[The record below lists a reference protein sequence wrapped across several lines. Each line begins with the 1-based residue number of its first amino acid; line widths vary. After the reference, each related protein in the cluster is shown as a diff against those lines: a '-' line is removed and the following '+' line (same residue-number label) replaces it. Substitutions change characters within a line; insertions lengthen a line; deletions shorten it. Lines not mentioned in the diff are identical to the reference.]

1 MRSCPPAPDFRRAL
15 DIRPRAWQFIVE
27 VQAMTSQ
34 KPAGFLK
41 SHWPLAIIA
50 IAVAVLA
57 FAAGM
62 FTSNKDAPDEPTP
75 AVGTNS
81 AVAPTPTVP
90 PELYYT
96 PTNEQWEIWRQER
109 DEREKKRIASGAD
122 GENRSGRSRVII
134 LTPTPRSTAEALFRE
149 VPMGRALYF
158 VASDKVIFLPEGV
171 EKTGSIVSSSC
182 YHHENCPAPPVT
194 LLKNGDATV
203 SLDTYGDVVPGLFDT
218 DDPDAFP
225 FLKEHDE

>member
-1 MRSCPPAPDFRRAL
+1 
-15 DIRPRAWQFIVE
+15 
-27 VQAMTSQ
+27 MTSQ

-62 FTSNKDAPDEPTP
+62 FTSNRDAPDEPTP
-75 AVGTNS
+75 AVGANS
-81 AVAPTPTVP
+81 AAVPTPTVP

-109 DEREKKRIASGAD
+109 DEREKKRIASGNDDED
-122 GENRSGRSRVII
+122 GRLGIKY
-134 LTPTPRSTAEALFRE
+134 TPPPSPVPRSTAEALFME
-149 VPMGRALYF
+149 APLGRALYF

-171 EKTGSIVSSSC
+171 EETGSIVASSC
-182 YHHENCPAPPVT
+182 YHENCPAPPIT

-203 SLDTYGDVVPGLFDT
+203 SLDAYGDVVPDLFDT

>member
-1 MRSCPPAPDFRRAL
+1 
-15 DIRPRAWQFIVE
+15 
-27 VQAMTSQ
+27 MTSQ
-34 KPAGFLK
+34 KLAGVLK
-41 SHWPLAIIA
+41 SHWPLAVIA
-50 IAVAVLA
+50 ISVAVLA

-62 FTSNKDAPDEPTP
+62 FTSNRGAANEPTP
-75 AVGTNS
+75 AVGSNS
-81 AVAPTPTVP
+81 AVTPTPTVP

-96 PTNEQWEIWRQER
+96 PTNEQWEIWQQEWI
-109 DEREKKRIASGAD
+109 EREKKRGISGAD
-122 GENRSGRSRVII
+122 SENRSGRSELII
-134 LTPTPRSTAEALFRE
+134 LTPPPLSTAEALFRE
-149 VPMGRALYF
+149 VPLGRALYF

-203 SLDTYGDVVPGLFDT
+203 SLDAYGDVVPGLFDT

-225 FLKEHDE
+225 FLKEHGE

>member
-1 MRSCPPAPDFRRAL
+1 
-15 DIRPRAWQFIVE
+15 
-27 VQAMTSQ
+27 MTSQ
-34 KPAGFLK
+34 KLAGVLK
-41 SHWPLAIIA
+41 SHWPLAVIA

-62 FTSNKDAPDEPTP
+62 FTSNRGAANEPTP

-81 AVAPTPTVP
+81 AVTPTPTIP

-96 PTNEQWEIWRQER
+96 PTNEEFER
-109 DEREKKRIASGAD
+109 ALRELEGKQAASGNDDED
-122 GENRSGRSRVII
+122 GRLGFKY
-134 LTPTPRSTAEALFRE
+134 TPPPSPVPRSTAEAQFMEAPL
-149 VPMGRALYF
+149 GRALYF

-171 EKTGSIVSSSC
+171 EETGSIVASSC
-182 YHHENCPAPPVT
+182 YHENCPAPPIT
-194 LLKNGDATV
+194 LLKSGDATV
-203 SLDTYGDVVPGLFDT
+203 SLDAYGDVVPGLFDT

>member
-1 MRSCPPAPDFRRAL
+1 
-15 DIRPRAWQFIVE
+15 
-27 VQAMTSQ
+27 MTSQ
-34 KPAGFLK
+34 KLAGVLK
-41 SHWPLAIIA
+41 SHWSLAVIV

-62 FTSNKDAPDEPTP
+62 FTSNRGAANKPTP
-75 AVGTNS
+75 AVGTDP

-109 DEREKKRIASGAD
+109 IEREKKRIASGAD
-122 GENRSGRSRVII
+122 SENRSGRSELII
-134 LTPTPRSTAEALFRE
+134 LTPTPLSTAEALFRE
-149 VPMGRALYF
+149 VPLGRALYF

-182 YHHENCPAPPVT
+182 YHENCPAPPIT

-203 SLDTYGDVVPGLFDT
+203 SLDAYGNVVPGLFDS

>member
-1 MRSCPPAPDFRRAL
+1 
-15 DIRPRAWQFIVE
+15 
-27 VQAMTSQ
+27 MTSQ

-96 PTNEQWEIWRQER
+96 PTNEQWEIWQQEWI
-109 DEREKKRIASGAD
+109 EREKKRIASGAD
-122 GENRSGRSRVII
+122 SENRSGRSELII
-134 LTPTPRSTAEALFRE
+134 LTPTPRSTAEARARAA
-149 VPMGRALYF
+149 PGGRALYF
-158 VASDKVIFLPEGV
+158 VSSDKVIFMPEDVKQIGWI
-171 EKTGSIVSSSC
+171 TALAC
-182 YHHENCPAPPVT
+182 YHPGCPEPPITV
-194 LLKNGDATV
+194 LKRGEATV
-203 SLDTYGDVVPGLFDT
+203 ALDAYGNVVPYSDDT

-225 FLKEHDE
+225 FLIEHDE